1 MVSTGQ
7 SISDYPLQAIC
18 TCDQRAIRPD
28 RHSPWRHRL
37 PDEQINEPADAEF

>member
-1 MVSTGQ
+1 MFSTGQ

-18 TCDQRAIRPD
+18 TCGQRAIRPD
-28 RHSPWRHRL
+28 WHSPWRHRL